1 MIRALILL
9 LLSGC
14 AHQPVVLDCSL
25 HAPPAELLRVPNP
38 LPPVPA
44 DLRQ

>member
-9 LLSGC
+9 LLAGC
-14 AHQPVVLDCSL
+14 AHQPVVLDCTL
-25 HAPPAELLRVPNP
+25 PAPPAELLRVPAP

>member
-14 AHQPVVLDCSL
+14 AHQPVVLDCTVP
-25 HAPPAELLRVPNP
+25 APPAELLRVPNP
-38 LPPVPA
+38 LPPIPA